1 MISGHTSTSSEQVVK
16 KILLLK
22 FIGTNKNKKEEIEG
36 LPGQMK
42 KPKEN
47 NGKRYAKRWSFFC
60 LLFLESGFLIVTY
73 LKVANLARLGS
84 SVYC

>member
-1 MISGHTSTSSEQVVK
+1 
-16 KILLLK
+16 
-22 FIGTNKNKKEEIEG
+22 
-36 LPGQMK
+36 MK
-42 KPKEN
+42 KTKEN

-84 SVYC
+84 SVHC